1 LILYP
6 CGGTH
11 AGNTS
16 SKVHDVTETEPE
28 YNNLIEFSVET
39 IPTGL
44 VAVGVAQ
51 LFCGLSNLPGDRPL
65 RDTVAEFNGVRERE
79 RERDLFAMMQWTN
92 DEFKVAVEMK
102 RTSDLIANLLFG
114 YISPN

>member
-1 LILYP
+1 MIVYP

-16 SKVHDVTETEPE
+16 SKTRDVTETEPE
-28 YNNLIEFSVET
+28 YNNLIEFSVEM

-51 LFCGLSNLPGDRPL
+51 LFCGCCNLPGDRPL
-65 RDTVAEFNGVRERE
+65 RDIAAKFNGVRG
-79 RERDLFAMMQWTN
+79 DCLPGAMN
-92 DEFKVAVEMK
+92 E
-102 RTSDLIANLLFG
+102 
-114 YISPN
+114 